1 MFVYKKTIDLL
12 ISNYCSKL
20 KDENI
25 KSMLLYCLNDGK
37 RLRPIITYFL
47 LEKLN
52 IKNDNIVLAIEFL
65 HTASLILDDLPF
77 MDNDDYRR
85 GKLSFHKK
93 FGFKNAIFISNYL
106 FSEFYRIIFD
116 CNKDIVNFVSSKISN
131 ITLGQYYDLNQE
143 LTKNFATEKKIYYN
157 NLKTVPFFSI
167 AFCIPFLL
175 KDIKYDINEIENA
188 SELFSISFQIYDDFH
203 DVEEDKLNN
212 NFNHLNLLG
221 KKEAYNL
228 YSENLKLFKK
238 KLSKYIKID
247 LFEEIISYL
256 NNNLQ
261 DYINEL

>member
-1 MFVYKKTIDLL
+1 MFVYKNKIDL
-12 ISNYCSKL
+12 IIRDYCRKIE
-20 KDENI
+20 DEHT

-37 RLRPIITYFL
+37 RLRPIITYYL

-77 MDNDDYRR
+77 MDNDNYRR

-93 FGFKNAIFISNYL
+93 FGFKNAVFVSNYL

-116 CNKDIVNFVSSKISN
+116 CDKNIVNFISSKISN

-143 LTKNFATEKKIYYN
+143 LIKDFVTEEKIYYN
-157 NLKTVPFFSI
+157 NLKTIPFFSI

-175 KDIKYDINEIENA
+175 QDIKYNIIEIEKA
-188 SELFSISFQIYDDFH
+188 AELFSISFQIYDDFH
-203 DVEEDKLNN
+203 DIDEDRLNN
-212 NFNHLNLLG
+212 NFNHLILLG

-228 YSENLKLFKK
+228 YCENLKLFKSY
-238 KLSKYIKID
+238 LSKYINID
-247 LFEEIISYL
+247 LFEEIHAI
-256 NNNLQ
+256 
-261 DYINEL
+261 ETV